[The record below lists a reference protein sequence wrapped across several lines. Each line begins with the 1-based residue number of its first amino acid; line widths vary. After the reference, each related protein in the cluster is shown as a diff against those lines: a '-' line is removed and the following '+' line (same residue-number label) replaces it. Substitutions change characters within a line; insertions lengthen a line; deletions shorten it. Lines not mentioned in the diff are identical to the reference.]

1 MAYIYKRG
9 DKWAYRAYAGKDPIT
24 KKDKQASKSGFRTKK
39 DAQLAAAIFERQFH
53 NGEFLEPSNVTFKEM
68 SEQFLEHYL
77 SQGAKISS
85 HRARKKAL
93 AHIIDRIGTTPIQK
107 ITVKMYQDSIDALAK
122 KYSYNYMASIHSS
135 ANMVF
140 KYACDMK
147 VIKESP
153 IKGAKLPKQK
163 KIVEE
168 LKEDNIS
175 EKFLEKKELEEFLL
189 VAKNEGI
196 EGDLLAFTLL
206 SYTGMRVG
214 EMLALKWS
222 DIDFKNH
229 TLRIYKTYY
238 NESNNK
244 KKYEI
249 LTPKTE
255 GSIRTIEF
263 NPVLDGLFEEHRE
276 FQERN
281 KQDYEMLYHDDEFIF
296 TTKDGYPQTIKQIS
310 LRLKRLLEKTSI
322 KKNITPHSFRHTHTS
337 LLIEANV
344 HIKEIQERLGH
355 SDINTTMGIYAH
367 MTKNMKKKAS
377 TKFGKLMNSLSE
389 KIKS

>member
-163 KIVEE
+163 KTVEE

-276 FQERN
+276 FQEKN

>member
-163 KIVEE
+163 KTVEE

-344 HIKEIQERLGH
+344 HIKEIQERFGD

>member
-163 KIVEE
+163 KTVEE

>member
-163 KIVEE
+163 KTVEE

-355 SDINTTMGIYAH
+355 SDINTTMDIYAH

>member
-107 ITVKMYQDSIDALAK
+107 IIVKMYQDSIDALAK

-163 KIVEE
+163 KTVEE

-355 SDINTTMGIYAH
+355 SDINTTMDIYAH

>member
-163 KIVEE
+163 KTVEE

-276 FQERN
+276 FQEKN
-281 KQDYEMLYHDDEFIF
+281 KQDYEMLYHDEEFIF

>member
-163 KIVEE
+163 KTVEE

-276 FQERN
+276 FQEKN

-355 SDINTTMGIYAH
+355 SDINTTMDIYAH

>member
-1 MAYIYKRG
+1 
-9 DKWAYRAYAGKDPIT
+9 
-24 KKDKQASKSGFRTKK
+24 
-39 DAQLAAAIFERQFH
+39 
-53 NGEFLEPSNVTFKEM
+53 
-68 SEQFLEHYL
+68 
-77 SQGAKISS
+77 
-85 HRARKKAL
+85 
-93 AHIIDRIGTTPIQK
+93 
-107 ITVKMYQDSIDALAK
+107 
-122 KYSYNYMASIHSS
+122 MASIHSS

-163 KIVEE
+163 KTVEE